1 MPTLARSLALALFAS
16 QLVAAPSLARKAKT
30 EETVTRDALSV
41 LIEKIDMAVQD
52 NRAEEASLL
61 ALDMLARLDNLAPAA
76 DLEKRNSAIVSAQ
89 YAFKVAG
96 RIADERAA
104 IQLHKAV
111 SEQQYGVAS
120 READYILP
128 DVADNL
134 RREGRTG
141 DGERVLR
148 DAIAER
154 IRQLPAGDPRIIDLH
169 KGLATYLEE
178 SSRLSGAVEV
188 QREVLALQ
196 TRYHPDEHRALLNTT
211 RDLCWNLGQLG
222 RYAESISLL
231 RAAIPKAE
239 DYWRSTGATEE
250 YNGSFDSMGAAML
263 IADFQSL
270 LADQLGAEGPS
281 EEADKLFQ
289 ASLAWRNRYQ
299 SRPTPIVA
307 RAHNAMAFRQNFQG
321 RFAEAEVNARTALDI
336 MGEPDEPDITIA
348 KYKYNL
354 AAALLGQGK
363 AEEAIPLLRYGVPV
377 QRKQFPDDHPDLAIL
392 LSTLSSA
399 LAQVPGNEEEAM
411 TLATEAASI
420 ARKHRDARI
429 AGGYKDSVADAGA
442 AAMTRAIGGDVST
455 RDPLS
460 MAYGAVLR
468 ATWPNLGKG
477 ADDAALVSSAFIAA
491 QDLEQSVAG
500 QAMAEAAARSMGGS
514 GPLGIL
520 VEQRQALVARTR
532 AENTA
537 LANALASGEAARI
550 DRARAKLSGSASE
563 LAKADAAIRAQFPDY
578 EAMVSPAALDV
589 AGVQSRLKPGEALL
603 LIVPHGDTVYAFAV
617 TKTGLKAHRTVG
629 AVEDVR
635 AQVRRLRCRVDEAS
649 CTSEADLDAS
659 ATDAATREG
668 LDEFFPRY
676 DRRAAYDLYRTLVA
690 PLEPVLA
697 QTTTVFLTASGDLSG
712 LPFPMLVTDLPEGAP
727 AEPSDAASLLKTK
740 WLGDRFG
747 LVVLPAVSALKA
759 TRPLPGQ
766 RPNAGTVSFL
776 GYGAPTLGGTS
787 GTTRSATAGRR
798 RFRSGIMQLRGTGP
812 DALRALDPLPG
823 TEIELKAMAGVLSA
837 QRGAVRLGPA
847 ATEDAFRTDPRL
859 GGARVLAIATHGLLP
874 RELDGNA
881 EPALVF
887 TPPATASALDDG
899 LLTASEAAQLKLSAE
914 WVILS
919 ACNTAAADGTPGAQ
933 SLSGLARSFLHAGAQ
948 ALLASHWRIS
958 DEVTAALTVETLRL
972 RRTQLLARPE
982 ALRQAMTTIRTGKR
996 ADGSALPGWQ
1006 PHWAHPAA
1014 WAPFILVAADG
1025 E

>member
-1 MPTLARSLALALFAS
+1 MSTLARTVALALIAT
-16 QLVAAPSLARKAKT
+16 QLSAPVLARKTKPV
-30 EETVTRDALSV
+30 EEVFAPDALKQ
-41 LIEKIDMAVQD
+41 LTDTIDSTVQEG
-52 NRAEEASLL
+52 RAEEASLM
-61 ALDMLARLDNLAPAA
+61 ALDMLARLDTLVPANAPERR
-76 DLEKRNSAIVSAQ
+76 DSALTSAS
-89 YAFKVAG
+89 YAFMVAG
-96 RIADERAA
+96 RIDDERRVLKMMQDQAE
-104 IQLHKAV
+104 K
-111 SEQQYGVAS
+111 QYGADS
-120 READYILP
+120 READLLISQFANTY
-128 DVADNL
+128 

-141 DGERVLR
+141 EGEQ
-148 DAIAER
+148 I
-154 IRQLPAGDPRIIDLH
+154 IRARLAQRTAQLPPGDDRLLTLH
-169 KGLATYLEE
+169 KDLATYLEDA
-178 SSRLSGAVEV
+178 SRLSGAVDAQFEMLNFMA
-188 QREVLALQ
+188 RHNSD
-196 TRYHPDEHRALLNTT
+196 RPYKLLDAT

-222 RYAESISLL
+222 RYKESIPIL
-231 RAAIPKAE
+231 RAAIVRGE
-239 DYWRSTGATEE
+239 EYWRSTGATEE
-250 YNGSFDSMGAAML
+250 YNGSFDSLAAAML
-263 IADFQSL
+263 IADFQSM

-281 EEADKLFQ
+281 EEADKLFE

-299 SRPTPIVA
+299 SRPTPLVA
-307 RAHNAMAFRQNFQG
+307 RAYNAMAFRQNFQG
-321 RFAEAEVNARTALDI
+321 RFEEAEGNARTALDI

-363 AEEAIPLLRYGVPV
+363 ADEAIPLLRFGVPI
-377 QRKQFPDDHPDLAIL
+377 QRTKFPDDHPDLAIL

-399 LAQVPGNEEEAM
+399 LSQVAGNEAEA
-411 TLATEAASI
+411 LSLSQEAATI

-429 AGGYKDSVADAGA
+429 AGGYKDSVPDAGA

-468 ATWPNLGKG
+468 ATWANLGKG
-477 ADDAALVSSAFIAA
+477 GDETALLSAAFVAA

-500 QAMAEAAARSMGGS
+500 QAMAEAAARTLGGS
-514 GPLGIL
+514 GPLGAL

-532 AENTA
+532 AENAA

-550 DRARAKLSGSASE
+550 ERTRQQLTASASE

-603 LIVPHGDTVYAFAV
+603 LIVPHGDAVYAFAV
-617 TKTGLKAHRTVG
+617 TKTGLKAHRAEG
-629 AVEDVR
+629 AVKSVR

-649 CTSEADLDAS
+649 CTSDADLDAS
-659 ATDAATREG
+659 ATDATTREG

-676 DRRAAYDLYRTLVA
+676 DRRAAYDLYRTLIA

-697 QTTTVFLTASGDLSG
+697 QSRTVFLTASGDLSG
-712 LPFPMLVTDLPEGAP
+712 LPFPMLVTDLPEGADGEP
-727 AEPSDAASLLKTK
+727 ADAASLMKTK

-759 TRPLPGQ
+759 TRPMAGQ
-766 RPNAGTVSFL
+766 QPQTGAVSFL
-776 GYGAPTLGGTS
+776 GYGAPVLGGTA
-787 GTTRSATAGRR
+787 GETRGVSAGRR
-798 RFRSGIMQLRGTGP
+798 RVRSGIFQLRGTGP

-823 TEIELKAMAGVLSA
+823 TEIELKAMAGVLA
-837 QRGAVRLGPA
+837 AKPGALRLGA
-847 ATEDAFRTDPRL
+847 FATESAFRSDPRL
-859 GGARVLAIATHGLLP
+859 PQARVVAIATHGLLP
-874 RELDGNA
+874 RELGSNA
-881 EPALVF
+881 EPGLVF
-887 TPPATASALDDG
+887 TPPQQGSALDDG
-899 LLTASEAAQLKLSAE
+899 LLTASEAAQLKLTAE

-919 ACNTAAADGTPGAQ
+919 ACNTASADGTPGAQ

-948 ALLASHWRIS
+948 ALLASHWRVS

-972 RRTQLLARPE
+972 RRTKMLPRPE
-982 ALRQAMTTIRTGKR
+982 ALRQAMAAIRTGKR
-996 ADGSALPGWQ
+996 ADGTALPGWQ